1 MIADAMVAKSAR
13 FLAPIALV
21 AVAVGSYLIVHRGLA
36 THHTP
41 STQSSTPATGP
52 RTGRGHRQRRTPKY
66 YVVKQ
71 GDTLSGISVKTHVS
85 ILRLTTINPGM
96 SPNSLQ
102 TGQRLRLRR

>member
-1 MIADAMVAKSAR
+1 MLAKSAR
-13 FLAPIALV
+13 VLAPIALV
-21 AVAVGSYLIVHRGLA
+21 AVAVGTYLIVHRGLA

-41 STQSSTPATGP
+41 ATQSSTVANGP

-66 YVVKQ
+66 YLVKQ

-85 ILRLTTINPGM
+85 ILRLTNLNPGM